1 MAESIEAE
9 LAGLR
14 IILSNVLA
22 RLVVL
27 ETERGTGVRD
37 RLAAM
42 SDECKLASEHTMYLG
57 PDRGRFV
64 GEVRTFLDEFFKG
77 ITTT

>member
-1 MAESIEAE
+1 MGVTSEAE
-9 LAGLR
+9 IAGLR

-22 RLVVL
+22 RLVLL
-27 ETERGTGVRD
+27 EGQSGTALRD

-42 SDECKLASEHTMYLG
+42 SDECKLAAEHTMYLG

-64 GEVRTFLDEFFKG
+64 GEVRTYLDEFFKG